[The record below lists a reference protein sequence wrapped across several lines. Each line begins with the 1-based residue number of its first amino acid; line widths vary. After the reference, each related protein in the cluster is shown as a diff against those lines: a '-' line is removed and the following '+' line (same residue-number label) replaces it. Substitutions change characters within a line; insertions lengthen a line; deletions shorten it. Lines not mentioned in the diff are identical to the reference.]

1 MGMPEPGYP
10 RAGSRRQCEAVFWST
25 SLGLP
30 LPLLL
35 GISGHEAS
43 SQRKLGGSK
52 CTGFSWSAKHS
63 SLALLLHMS
72 KLPFRPADVSLPS
85 QLQPDADVPSCNPW
99 RETPGE
105 REKLLLQSLEEE
117 ALGESEREIAIQLKN
132 VIWLS
137 SFNLLFSST

>member
-72 KLPFRPADVSLPS
+72 KLPFRPADVFP
-85 QLQPDADVPSCNPW
+85 PPSCSQMQTCLPAI
-99 RETPGE
+99 RG
-105 REKLLLQSLEEE
+105 EKLAEN
-117 ALGESEREIAIQLKN
+117 ERN
-132 VIWLS
+132 S
-137 SFNLLFSST
+137 FFNLWRKKLWERVRER